1 MKNDSPE
8 KKFYSHQ
15 HKLEIV
21 SREEK
26 LNFNTDIKV
35 IYNNLFSHG
44 KRYHIIEEVLD
55 KAIPRV
61 YNLLVEVGAA
71 QCSTLKYFNESYNFK
86 KIIGYDIAFSDEIL

>member
-1 MKNDSPE
+1 MNNDSPE

-35 IYNNLFSHG
+35 IYNGRDHSFSSSSLR
-44 KRYHIIEEVLD
+44 KRVAEGE
-55 KAIPRV
+55 K
-61 YNLLVEVGAA
+61 
-71 QCSTLKYFNESYNFK
+71 
-86 KIIGYDIAFSDEIL
+86 